1 MPGISICLI
10 SLDIWKNFEH
20 VSNNMIIIV
29 TNIIVLDFLFA
40 WFVYSV
46 APQLTNLFFFK
57 HELGRKNKES

>member
-1 MPGISICLI
+1 
-10 SLDIWKNFEH
+10 
-20 VSNNMIIIV
+20 MIIIT

-46 APQLTNLFFFK
+46 APQLTNLLFFK

>member
-1 MPGISICLI
+1 MPGFSICLI
-10 SLDIWKNFEH
+10 ILDIWKNFEH
-20 VSNNMIIIV
+20 VSNNMIIIT

>member
-10 SLDIWKNFEH
+10 ILDIWQNFEH
-20 VSNNMIIIV
+20 VSNNMIIIT

-46 APQLTNLFFFK
+46 APQLTNLLFFK

>member
-10 SLDIWKNFEH
+10 ILDIWQNFEH
-20 VSNNMIIIV
+20 VSNNMIIIT
-29 TNIIVLDFLFA
+29 TNIIALDFLFA

-46 APQLTNLFFFK
+46 APQLTNLLFFK